1 MKITEVSMEERGAY
15 ILANPTFYIKGVTHN
30 PTEAELFKKLLR
42 SRINVELK
50 EKGLGLTTK
59 IKKVIFNDPAT
70 IVLWDDG
77 TKTIV
82 KCQDGEKYD
91 KEKGLALCI
100 SKKVLGN
107 KGNYNEVFKKYIQYE
122 RKKIIKPAAKKAK
135 QNAAQQVL
143 QKLTP

>member
-1 MKITEVSMEERGAY
+1 MIIT
-15 ILANPTFYIKGVTHN
+15 
-30 PTEAELFKKLLR
+30 
-42 SRINVELK
+42 NVEIEQGGIFNDPRGYFRGVALDL
-50 EKGLGLTTK
+50 E
-59 IKKVIFNDPAT
+59 KVIFNDPAT

-107 KGNYNEVFKKYIQYE
+107 KGNYNEVFKKHIQYE
-122 RKKIIKPAAKKAK
+122 RKNIIKPAAKKAK

>member
-1 MKITEVSMEERGAY
+1 MIIT
-15 ILANPTFYIKGVTHN
+15 
-30 PTEAELFKKLLR
+30 
-42 SRINVELK
+42 NVEIEQGGILNDPRGYFRGVALDLEEVEILRDCARSHRRVK
-50 EKGLGLTTK
+50 LTGTGIGVIPIN

-122 RKKIIKPAAKKAK
+122 RKNIIKPAAKKAN
-135 QNAAQQVL
+135 QNAAQPVL